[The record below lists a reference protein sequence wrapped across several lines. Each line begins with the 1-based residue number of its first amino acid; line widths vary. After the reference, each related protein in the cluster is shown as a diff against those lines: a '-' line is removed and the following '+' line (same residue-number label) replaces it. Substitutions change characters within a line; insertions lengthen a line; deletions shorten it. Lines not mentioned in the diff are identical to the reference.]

1 MRVFKTIGD
10 MMKKILVLLFM
21 MLSFLSA
28 ETELAEPKPSLMNP
42 RKFVFPITTAD
53 EKEISHVL
61 SSANNVIKFYGV
73 DKCEVVIVAYS
84 QGIKALVKES
94 SFFDKKIQKRI
105 RSLMTYD
112 VEFIACNNTMRTY
125 EIKKKELMDEVEVVT
140 AGIVE
145 LIERQLSGYIYI
157 RP

>member
-1 MRVFKTIGD
+1 
-10 MMKKILVLLFM
+10 MKKILILLFM
-21 MLSFLSA
+21 MLSFVSS

-61 SSANNVIKFYGV
+61 SSVSNVVKFYGV
-73 DKCEVVIVAYS
+73 DKSEVVIVVYS
-84 QGIKALVKES
+84 QGIKALIRDAD
-94 SFFDKKIQKRI
+94 FFDKDIQKKIQ
-105 RSLMTYD
+105 SLMTYD

-125 EIKKKELMDEVEVVT
+125 DIKKKDLMSDVEVVT

-145 LIERQLSGYIYI
+145 LIERQLNGYIYV

>member
-1 MRVFKTIGD
+1 
-10 MMKKILVLLFM
+10 M

-28 ETELAEPKPSLMNP
+28 ETEFSEPKPSLMNP
-42 RKFVFPITTAD
+42 RKFIFPITSGD

-61 SSANNVIKFYGV
+61 SSASNVIKFYGV
-73 DKCEVVIVAYS
+73 DRCEVVIVCYS
-84 QGIKALVKES
+84 QGIKSLLKKAY
-94 SFFDKKIQKRI
+94 FFDKDIQKRV

-112 VEFIACNNTMRTY
+112 VEFIACNNTMKTY
-125 EIKKKELMDEVEVVT
+125 KIDKKELLDDVEIVT

-145 LIERQLSGYIYI
+145 LIERELRGYIYI

>member
-1 MRVFKTIGD
+1 MKRVF
-10 MMKKILVLLFM
+10 ILLII

-28 ETELAEPKPSLMNP
+28 ETEFSQPKPSLMNP
-42 RKFVFPITTAD
+42 RKFIFPITSGD

-61 SSANNVIKFYGV
+61 SSASNVIKFYGV
-73 DKCEVVIVAYS
+73 DKCEVVIVCYS
-84 QGIKALVKES
+84 QGIKSLLKKAY
-94 SFFDKKIQKRI
+94 FFDKDIQKRV

-112 VEFIACNNTMRTY
+112 VEFIACNNTMKTY
-125 EIKKKELMDEVEVVT
+125 KIDKKELLDDVEIVT

-145 LIERQLSGYIYI
+145 LIERELRGYIYI